1 MKFSKQALLG
11 TTVLLGGSV
20 LLYATMHQVLNAP
33 AKPAANSQ
41 QVIAKPTT
49 DNQSAISNEPLTA
62 DTATEKNLLAQKQK
76 EREQRVAAQEQQAQQ
91 YMTEQQRIEAE
102 ALARSRAENQLYAN
116 KNAANTNSVVAS
128 SVTAITQPV
137 VKPRPVDTVAAPPQT
152 QATVPN
158 TVQNTAQ
165 TQSAA
170 KTQNTAQIIAT
181 PKPTVAAPVVA
192 QSQPAA
198 KTIPSNPGT
207 YQVKAGEGLIGLS
220 RRYNVPVDVLASVN
234 NLSTT
239 SNLRVGQ
246 TITIPTAA
254 QVNRITQQAQAREQQ
269 RQNEIARKKQE
280 AEQKKQQALL
290 EQQQEVAGKKQEA
303 EQKKQQ
309 ALLQQQQEVARKK
322 QEAQLKEQLKEQKRQ
337 QEIAQKKLEAQ
348 QQAQK
353 KQAFQAAQDNLRQ
366 ARQTVKETDAKG
378 TFGVQV
384 ALATDQKKASE
395 ITQKLQAAGYKVKTT
410 QTSKGVRIVVGPEKG
425 KVAALALKDKLNNDS
440 RVDVNSGWVLYW

>member
-20 LLYATMHQVLNAP
+20 LLYATMHQVLNTP

-41 QVIAKPTT
+41 QVIAEPTT
-49 DNQSAISNEPLTA
+49 DNQSATSNEPLTA
-62 DTATEKNLLAQKQK
+62 DIATEKNLLAQKQK

-116 KNAANTNSVVAS
+116 KNAANTSSVVAS

-137 VKPRPVDTVAAPPQT
+137 VKPRPVDTVAAPPPT
-152 QATVPN
+152 QAAVPN
-158 TVQNTAQ
+158 NVQNTAQ
-165 TQSAA
+165 TQNAA
-170 KTQNTAQIIAT
+170 KTQNTAQIVAT
-181 PKPTVAAPVVA
+181 PKPIVTAPVVA
-192 QSQPAA
+192 QPQPVA
-198 KTIPSNPGT
+198 KATPSNPGA

-290 EQQQEVAGKKQEA
+290 
-303 EQKKQQ
+303 
-309 ALLQQQQEVARKK
+309 QQQQEVARKK
-322 QEAQLKEQLKEQKRQ
+322 QEAAQKEQQKQQEIARKKQEAQLKEQKRQ

-366 ARQTVKETDAKG
+366 ARQTVKQTDVKG

>member
-33 AKPAANSQ
+33 ANPAANSQ
-41 QVIAKPTT
+41 QVVAKPTT
-49 DNQSAISNEPLTA
+49 DKQSAISNEPLTA
-62 DTATEKNLLAQKQK
+62 DVATEKNLLAQKQK

-116 KNAANTNSVVAS
+116 KNAANTSSVVAS

-137 VKPRPVDTVAAPPQT
+137 VKPRPVDTVAAPPQS
-152 QATVPN
+152 QAAVPN
-158 TVQNTAQ
+158 SVQNTAQ
-165 TQSAA
+165 SQNAA
-170 KTQNTAQIIAT
+170 KTQNTAQIVAT
-181 PKPTVAAPVVA
+181 AKPTVTAPVVA
-192 QSQPAA
+192 QPQPEA
-198 KTIPSNPGT
+198 KATPNNPGA

-234 NLSTT
+234 NLNTT
-239 SNLRVGQ
+239 SSLRVGQ

-254 QVNRITQQAQAREQQ
+254 QVNRITQQTQAREQQ

-290 EQQQEVAGKKQEA
+290 EQQQEVA
-303 EQKKQQ
+303 
-309 ALLQQQQEVARKK
+309 RKK
-322 QEAQLKEQLKEQKRQ
+322 QEAQLKEQKRQ

-366 ARQTVKETDAKG
+366 ARQTVKQTDVKG

>member
-33 AKPAANSQ
+33 AKPAANGQ

-49 DNQSAISNEPLTA
+49 DKQSAISNEPLTA
-62 DTATEKNLLAQKQK
+62 DIATEKNLLAQKQK

-116 KNAANTNSVVAS
+116 KNAANTSSVVAS

-137 VKPRPVDTVAAPPQT
+137 VKPRPVDTVAAPPQS
-152 QATVPN
+152 QVALPN
-158 TVQNTAQ
+158 SVQNTAQ
-165 TQSAA
+165 TQNAAQTRSAA
-170 KTQNTAQIIAT
+170 QTKVQAAT

-192 QSQPAA
+192 QPQPVA
-198 KTIPSNPGT
+198 KATPNNSGA

-239 SNLRVGQ
+239 SSLRVGQ

-269 RQNEIARKKQE
+269 RQNEITRKKQE
-280 AEQKKQQALL
+280 AERKKQQALL
-290 EQQQEVAGKKQEA
+290 EQQQEVARKKQEA
-303 EQKKQQ
+303 AQKEQQKQQ
-309 ALLQQQQEVARKK
+309 EIARKK

-337 QEIAQKKLEAQ
+337 QEIAQKKSEAQ

>member
-49 DNQSAISNEPLTA
+49 DKQSAISNEPLTA
-62 DTATEKNLLAQKQK
+62 DVATEKNLLAQKQK

-116 KNAANTNSVVAS
+116 NNATNTSSVVAS

-137 VKPRPVDTVAAPPQT
+137 VKPRPVDTVAAPSQT
-152 QATVPN
+152 QAAVPN

-165 TQSAA
+165 TQNAA
-170 KTQNTAQIIAT
+170 KTQNTAQIVAT
-181 PKPTVAAPVVA
+181 PKPTVTAPVVA
-192 QSQPAA
+192 QPQPVA
-198 KTIPSNPGT
+198 KATPSNPGA

-269 RQNEIARKKQE
+269 RQNEITRKKQE
-280 AEQKKQQALL
+280 AERKKQQALL
-290 EQQQEVAGKKQEA
+290 EQQQEVSRKKQEA
-303 EQKKQQ
+303 AQKEQQKQQ
-309 ALLQQQQEVARKK
+309 EIARKK
-322 QEAQLKEQLKEQKRQ
+322 QEAQLKEQLKEQKHQ

-366 ARQTVKETDAKG
+366 ARQTVKQTDVKG

-384 ALATDQKKASE
+384 ALAADQKKASE

>member
-20 LLYATMHQVLNAP
+20 LLYATMHQVLNTP
-33 AKPAANSQ
+33 AKSAANSQ
-41 QVIAKPTT
+41 QVIAKPMT
-49 DNQSAISNEPLTA
+49 DKQSAISNEPLTA
-62 DTATEKNLLAQKQK
+62 DVATEKNLLAQKQK

-152 QATVPN
+152 QAAVPN
-158 TVQNTAQ
+158 SVQNTAQ
-165 TQSAA
+165 TQNAAQTRSAA
-170 KTQNTAQIIAT
+170 QTKVQAAT
-181 PKPTVAAPVVA
+181 PKPTVTAPAVA
-192 QSQPAA
+192 QPQPAA
-198 KTIPSNPGT
+198 KATPNNPGA

-234 NLSTT
+234 NLNTT
-239 SNLRVGQ
+239 SSLRVGQ

-254 QVNRITQQAQAREQQ
+254 QVNRITQQTQAREQQ
-269 RQNEIARKKQE
+269 RQNEITR
-280 AEQKKQQALL
+280 
-290 EQQQEVAGKKQEA
+290 KKQEA

-309 ALLQQQQEVARKK
+309 ALLQQQEVARKK
-322 QEAQLKEQLKEQKRQ
+322 QEAAQKEQLKEQKHQ

-366 ARQTVKETDAKG
+366 ARQTVKQTDVKG

>member
-20 LLYATMHQVLNAP
+20 LLYATMHQVLKAP

-49 DNQSAISNEPLTA
+49 DKQSAISNEPLTA
-62 DTATEKNLLAQKQK
+62 DIATEKNLLAQKQK

-116 KNAANTNSVVAS
+116 KNAANTSSVVAS

-137 VKPRPVDTVAAPPQT
+137 VKPRPVDTVAAPPQS
-152 QATVPN
+152 QAAVPN
-158 TVQNTAQ
+158 SVQNTAQ
-165 TQSAA
+165 TQNAAQTRSAA
-170 KTQNTAQIIAT
+170 QTKVQAAT

-192 QSQPAA
+192 QPQPVA
-198 KTIPSNPGT
+198 KATPNNSGA

-239 SNLRVGQ
+239 SSLRVGQ

-254 QVNRITQQAQAREQQ
+254 QVNRMTQQAQAREQQ
-269 RQNEIARKKQE
+269 RQNEITRKRQE

-290 EQQQEVAGKKQEA
+290 EQQQEVSRKKQEA
-303 EQKKQQ
+303 AQKEQQKQQ
-309 ALLQQQQEVARKK
+309 EIARKK

-337 QEIAQKKLEAQ
+337 QEIAQKKSEAQ

>member
-33 AKPAANSQ
+33 AKPVANSQ
-41 QVIAKPTT
+41 QVIAKPMT
-49 DNQSAISNEPLTA
+49 DKQSAISNEPLTA
-62 DTATEKNLLAQKQK
+62 DIATEKNLLAQKQK
-76 EREQRVAAQEQQAQQ
+76 EREQRAAAQEQQAQQ

-158 TVQNTAQ
+158 SVQNTAQ
-165 TQSAA
+165 TQNAA

-181 PKPTVAAPVVA
+181 PKPTVTAPVVA
-192 QSQPAA
+192 QPQPVA
-198 KTIPSNPGT
+198 KGNPSNSGA

-234 NLSTT
+234 NLKPT
-239 SNLRVGQ
+239 SSLRVGQ

-269 RQNEIARKKQE
+269 RQNEITRKKRE

-290 EQQQEVAGKKQEA
+290 EQQQEVARKKQEA
-303 EQKKQQ
+303 AQKEQQKQQ
-309 ALLQQQQEVARKK
+309 EIARKK
-322 QEAQLKEQLKEQKRQ
+322 QEAQLKEQKRQ

>member
-49 DNQSAISNEPLTA
+49 DKQSAISNEPLTA
-62 DTATEKNLLAQKQK
+62 DIATEKNLLAQKQK

-116 KNAANTNSVVAS
+116 KNATNTNSVVAS

-152 QATVPN
+152 QAAVPN

-165 TQSAA
+165 SQSAA
-170 KTQNTAQIIAT
+170 QTRSATQTKEQAAT

-192 QSQPAA
+192 QPQPVA
-198 KTIPSNPGT
+198 KATPSNPGT
-207 YQVKAGEGLIGLS
+207 YQVKAGDGLIGLS

-234 NLSTT
+234 NLNTT

-254 QVNRITQQAQAREQQ
+254 QVNRITQQTQAREQQ
-269 RQNEIARKKQE
+269 RQNEMARKKQE
-280 AEQKKQQALL
+280 A
-290 EQQQEVAGKKQEA
+290 
-303 EQKKQQ
+303 
-309 ALLQQQQEVARKK
+309 
-322 QEAQLKEQLKEQKRQ
+322 QLKEQKRQ

-366 ARQTVKETDAKG
+366 ARQTVKQTDAKG

-384 ALATDQKKASE
+384 ALATDEKKANE

>member
-49 DNQSAISNEPLTA
+49 DKQSAISNEPLTA
-62 DTATEKNLLAQKQK
+62 DVATEKNLLAQKQK

-91 YMTEQQRIEAE
+91 YMTEQQRIEAK

-152 QATVPN
+152 QAAVPN
-158 TVQNTAQ
+158 SAQNTAQ
-165 TQSAA
+165 SQSAA
-170 KTQNTAQIIAT
+170 QTKVQAAT
-181 PKPTVAAPVVA
+181 PTPTVTAPAVA
-192 QSQPAA
+192 QPQPAA
-198 KTIPSNPGT
+198 KATPSNPGT
-207 YQVKAGEGLIGLS
+207 YQVKAGDGLIGLS

-234 NLSTT
+234 NLNTT
-239 SNLRVGQ
+239 SSLRVGQ

-269 RQNEIARKKQE
+269 RQNDIAR
-280 AEQKKQQALL
+280 
-290 EQQQEVAGKKQEA
+290 KKQEA

-309 ALLQQQQEVARKK
+309 ALLQQQQEVARKKQEAAQKEQQKQQEIARKK

-366 ARQTVKETDAKG
+366 ARQTVKQTDVKG

-384 ALATDQKKASE
+384 ALATDEKKANE

>member
-49 DNQSAISNEPLTA
+49 DKQSTISNEPLTA
-62 DTATEKNLLAQKQK
+62 DVATEKNLLAQKQK

-152 QATVPN
+152 QAAVPN
-158 TVQNTAQ
+158 SVQNTAQ

-170 KTQNTAQIIAT
+170 KTQSTAQIVAT

-192 QSQPAA
+192 QPQPVA
-198 KTIPSNPGT
+198 KATSSNPGT

-234 NLSTT
+234 NLNTT

-254 QVNRITQQAQAREQQ
+254 QVNRITQQTQAREQQ

-290 EQQQEVAGKKQEA
+290 
-303 EQKKQQ
+303 
-309 ALLQQQQEVARKK
+309 QQQQEVARKK
-322 QEAQLKEQLKEQKRQ
+322 QEAAQKAQQKQQEIARKKQEAQLREQKRQ

>member
-49 DNQSAISNEPLTA
+49 DKQSAISNEPLTA
-62 DTATEKNLLAQKQK
+62 DVATEKNLLAQKQK

-91 YMTEQQRIEAE
+91 YMTEQQRIEAK

-137 VKPRPVDTVAAPPQT
+137 VKPRPVDRDAAPPQT
-152 QATVPN
+152 QAAVPN
-158 TVQNTAQ
+158 SVQNSAQ
-165 TQSAA
+165 SQSAA
-170 KTQNTAQIIAT
+170 QTRSATQTKEQAAT
-181 PKPTVAAPVVA
+181 PKPTVTAPAVA
-192 QSQPAA
+192 QPQPAA
-198 KTIPSNPGT
+198 KATPSNPGT

-234 NLSTT
+234 NLNTT
-239 SNLRVGQ
+239 SSLRVGQ

-269 RQNEIARKKQE
+269 RQNDMARKKQE
-280 AEQKKQQALL
+280 A
-290 EQQQEVAGKKQEA
+290 
-303 EQKKQQ
+303 
-309 ALLQQQQEVARKK
+309 
-322 QEAQLKEQLKEQKRQ
+322 QLKEQKRQ

-366 ARQTVKETDAKG
+366 ARQTVKQTDVKG

-384 ALATDQKKASE
+384 ALATDEKKANE

>member
-20 LLYATMHQVLNAP
+20 LLYATMHQVLNTP
-33 AKPAANSQ
+33 AKSAANSQ

-49 DNQSAISNEPLTA
+49 DKQSAISNEPLTA
-62 DTATEKNLLAQKQK
+62 DVATEKNLLAQKQK

-116 KNAANTNSVVAS
+116 KNAANTSSVVAS

-137 VKPRPVDTVAAPPQT
+137 VKPRPVDTVAAPPQS
-152 QATVPN
+152 QAAVPN
-158 TVQNTAQ
+158 NVQNTAQ
-165 TQSAA
+165 TQNAA
-170 KTQNTAQIIAT
+170 KTQNTVQIVAT
-181 PKPTVAAPVVA
+181 PKPTVTAPVVA
-192 QSQPAA
+192 QPQPVA
-198 KTIPSNPGT
+198 KAIPSNPGA

-269 RQNEIARKKQE
+269 RQNEITRKKQE
-280 AEQKKQQALL
+280 AERKKQQALL
-290 EQQQEVAGKKQEA
+290 EQQQEVSRKKQEA
-303 EQKKQQ
+303 AQKAQQKQQ
-309 ALLQQQQEVARKK
+309 EIARKK
-322 QEAQLKEQLKEQKRQ
+322 QEAQLKEQKRQ

-366 ARQTVKETDAKG
+366 ARQTVKQTDVKG

>member
-20 LLYATMHQVLNAP
+20 LLYATMHQVLTAP

-49 DNQSAISNEPLTA
+49 DKQSAISNEPLTA
-62 DTATEKNLLAQKQK
+62 DIATEKNLLAQKQK

-116 KNAANTNSVVAS
+116 NNAANTSSVVAS

-137 VKPRPVDTVAAPPQT
+137 VKPRPVDTVAAPPQS
-152 QATVPN
+152 QAAVPN

-165 TQSAA
+165 TQNAA
-170 KTQNTAQIIAT
+170 KTQNTAQIVAT
-181 PKPTVAAPVVA
+181 PKPTVTAPVVA
-192 QSQPAA
+192 QPQPVA
-198 KTIPSNPGT
+198 KATPSNLGA

-239 SNLRVGQ
+239 SSLRVGQ

-269 RQNEIARKKQE
+269 RQNEITRKKQE

-290 EQQQEVAGKKQEA
+290 EQQQEVARKKQEA
-303 EQKKQQ
+303 AQKEQQKQQ
-309 ALLQQQQEVARKK
+309 EIARKK

-337 QEIAQKKLEAQ
+337 QEIAQKKSEAQ

>member
-49 DNQSAISNEPLTA
+49 DKQSAISNEPLTA
-62 DTATEKNLLAQKQK
+62 DIATEKNLLAQKQK

-152 QATVPN
+152 QAAVPN
-158 TVQNTAQ
+158 SVQNTAQ
-165 TQSAA
+165 SQSAA
-170 KTQNTAQIIAT
+170 QTKVQAAT
-181 PKPTVAAPVVA
+181 PTPTVTAPAVA
-192 QSQPAA
+192 QPQPAA
-198 KTIPSNPGT
+198 KATPSNPGT

-234 NLSTT
+234 NLNTT
-239 SNLRVGQ
+239 SSLRVGQ

-254 QVNRITQQAQAREQQ
+254 QVNRITQQTQAREQQ

-290 EQQQEVAGKKQEA
+290 QQQQEVARKKQEA
-303 EQKKQQ
+303 AQKEQQKQQ
-309 ALLQQQQEVARKK
+309 EIARKK

>member
-49 DNQSAISNEPLTA
+49 DKQSAISNEPLTA
-62 DTATEKNLLAQKQK
+62 DIATEKNLLAQKQK

-102 ALARSRAENQLYAN
+102 ALARSRAEDQLYAN

-137 VKPRPVDTVAAPPQT
+137 VKPRPVDTVAAPPQS
-152 QATVPN
+152 QVAVPN
-158 TVQNTAQ
+158 SVQNTAQ
-165 TQSAA
+165 TQNAAQTRSAA
-170 KTQNTAQIIAT
+170 QTKVQAAT

-192 QSQPAA
+192 QPQPVA
-198 KTIPSNPGT
+198 KATPNNSGA

-239 SNLRVGQ
+239 SSLRVGQ

-269 RQNEIARKKQE
+269 RQNEITRKKR
-280 AEQKKQQALL
+280 
-290 EQQQEVAGKKQEA
+290 EA

-322 QEAQLKEQLKEQKRQ
+322 QEAAQKEQQKQQEIARKKQEEQLKEQKRQ

-366 ARQTVKETDAKG
+366 ARQTVKQTDVKG

>member
-49 DNQSAISNEPLTA
+49 DKQSAISNEPLTA
-62 DTATEKNLLAQKQK
+62 DVATEKNLLAQKQK

-91 YMTEQQRIEAE
+91 YMTEQQRIEAK

-137 VKPRPVDTVAAPPQT
+137 VKPRPVDTVAAPPPT

-158 TVQNTAQ
+158 SVQNSAQ
-165 TQSAA
+165 SQSAA
-170 KTQNTAQIIAT
+170 KTQSTAQIVAT
-181 PKPTVAAPVVA
+181 PKPIVAAPVVA
-192 QSQPAA
+192 QPQPVA
-198 KTIPSNPGT
+198 KATPSNPGT

-234 NLSTT
+234 NLNTT
-239 SNLRVGQ
+239 SSLRVGQ

-254 QVNRITQQAQAREQQ
+254 QVNRITQQTQAREQQ

-290 EQQQEVAGKKQEA
+290 EQQQEVARKKQEA
-303 EQKKQQ
+303 AQKEQQKQQ
-309 ALLQQQQEVARKK
+309 EIARKK

-366 ARQTVKETDAKG
+366 ARQTVKQTDVKG

>member
-49 DNQSAISNEPLTA
+49 DKQSAISNEPLTA
-62 DTATEKNLLAQKQK
+62 DIATEKNLLAQKQK

-137 VKPRPVDTVAAPPQT
+137 VKPRPVDTVAAPPQK
-152 QATVPN
+152 AAVSN
-158 TVQNTAQ
+158 SVQNTAQ
-165 TQSAA
+165 SQSAA
-170 KTQNTAQIIAT
+170 KTQNTTQIVAT
-181 PKPTVAAPVVA
+181 PKPTVTAPAVA
-192 QSQPAA
+192 QPQTAA
-198 KTIPSNPGT
+198 KITPNNPGA

-234 NLSTT
+234 NLNTT
-239 SNLRVGQ
+239 SSLRVGQ

-269 RQNEIARKKQE
+269 RQNDIAR
-280 AEQKKQQALL
+280 
-290 EQQQEVAGKKQEA
+290 KKQEA

-309 ALLQQQQEVARKK
+309 ALLQQQQEVARKKQEAAQKEQQKQQEIARKK

-366 ARQTVKETDAKG
+366 ARQTVKQTDVKG

>member
-20 LLYATMHQVLNAP
+20 LLYATMHQVLKAP

-49 DNQSAISNEPLTA
+49 DKQSAISNEPLTA
-62 DTATEKNLLAQKQK
+62 DIATEKNLLAQKQK

-116 KNAANTNSVVAS
+116 KNAANTSSVVAS

-152 QATVPN
+152 QAALPPN
-158 TVQNTAQ
+158 SLQNSAQ
-165 TQSAA
+165 SQSAA

-192 QSQPAA
+192 QPQPAA
-198 KTIPSNPGT
+198 KATPSNPGT

-234 NLSTT
+234 NLDTT

-269 RQNEIARKKQE
+269 RQNEMARKKQE
-280 AEQKKQQALL
+280 A
-290 EQQQEVAGKKQEA
+290 
-303 EQKKQQ
+303 
-309 ALLQQQQEVARKK
+309 
-322 QEAQLKEQLKEQKRQ
+322 QLKEQKRQ

-366 ARQTVKETDAKG
+366 ARQTVKQTDAKG

-384 ALATDQKKASE
+384 ALATDQKKANE

-425 KVAALALKDKLNNDS
+425 KIAALALKDKLNNDS
-440 RVDVNSGWVLYW
+440 RVNVNSGWVLYW

>member
-49 DNQSAISNEPLTA
+49 DKQSAISNEPLTA
-62 DTATEKNLLAQKQK
+62 DIATEKNLLAQKQK

-152 QATVPN
+152 QAAVPN
-158 TVQNTAQ
+158 SVQNTAQ
-165 TQSAA
+165 SQSAA
-170 KTQNTAQIIAT
+170 QTRSATQTKEQAAT
-181 PKPTVAAPVVA
+181 PKPAVTAPAVA
-192 QSQPAA
+192 QPQPVA
-198 KTIPSNPGT
+198 KATPNNPGT

-234 NLSTT
+234 NLNTT
-239 SNLRVGQ
+239 SSLRVGQ

-254 QVNRITQQAQAREQQ
+254 QVNRITQQTQAREQQ
-269 RQNEIARKKQE
+269 RQNEMARKKQE
-280 AEQKKQQALL
+280 
-290 EQQQEVAGKKQEA
+290 
-303 EQKKQQ
+303 
-309 ALLQQQQEVARKK
+309 
-322 QEAQLKEQLKEQKRQ
+322 EQLKEQKRQ

-366 ARQTVKETDAKG
+366 ARQTVKQTDAKG

-384 ALATDQKKASE
+384 ALATDQKKANE

>member
-41 QVIAKPTT
+41 QVIAKPMT
-49 DNQSAISNEPLTA
+49 DKQSAISNEPLTA
-62 DTATEKNLLAQKQK
+62 DIATEKNLLAQKQK

-116 KNAANTNSVVAS
+116 KNAANTNSGVAS

-158 TVQNTAQ
+158 SVQNTAQ
-165 TQSAA
+165 SQSAA
-170 KTQNTAQIIAT
+170 KTQNTAQIVAT
-181 PKPTVAAPVVA
+181 SKPTVTAPVVA
-192 QSQPAA
+192 QPQPVA
-198 KTIPSNPGT
+198 KATPSNPGA

-220 RRYNVPVDVLASVN
+220 RRYNVPVDILASVN
-234 NLSTT
+234 NLNTT

-269 RQNEIARKKQE
+269 RQNEITRKKRE

-290 EQQQEVAGKKQEA
+290 EQQQEVSRKKHEA
-303 EQKKQQ
+303 AQKEQQKQQ
-309 ALLQQQQEVARKK
+309 EIARKK
-322 QEAQLKEQLKEQKRQ
+322 QEAQLKEQKRQ

-366 ARQTVKETDAKG
+366 ARQTVKQTDVKG

>member
-41 QVIAKPTT
+41 QVIAKPKT
-49 DNQSAISNEPLTA
+49 DKQSAISNEPLTA
-62 DTATEKNLLAQKQK
+62 DIATEKNLLAQKQK

-116 KNAANTNSVVAS
+116 KNATNTNSVVAS

-137 VKPRPVDTVAAPPQT
+137 VKPRPVDTVAAPPQS
-152 QATVPN
+152 QAAVPN

-165 TQSAA
+165 TQNAA
-170 KTQNTAQIIAT
+170 KTQNTAQIVAT
-181 PKPTVAAPVVA
+181 PKPTVTAPVVA
-192 QSQPAA
+192 QPQPVA
-198 KTIPSNPGT
+198 KATPSNPGA

-269 RQNEIARKKQE
+269 RQNEITRKKQE
-280 AEQKKQQALL
+280 AERKKQQALL
-290 EQQQEVAGKKQEA
+290 EQQQEVSRKKQEA
-303 EQKKQQ
+303 AQKEQQKQQ
-309 ALLQQQQEVARKK
+309 EIARKK
-322 QEAQLKEQLKEQKRQ
+322 QEAQLKEQKRQ

-366 ARQTVKETDAKG
+366 ARQTVKQTDVKG

>member
-49 DNQSAISNEPLTA
+49 DKQLAISNEPLTA
-62 DTATEKNLLAQKQK
+62 DVATEKNLLAQKQK

-152 QATVPN
+152 QAALPPN
-158 TVQNTAQ
+158 SPQNSAQ
-165 TQSAA
+165 SQSAA

-192 QSQPAA
+192 QPQPAA
-198 KTIPSNPGT
+198 KTIPNNPGT

-269 RQNEIARKKQE
+269 RQNEITRKKQE

-290 EQQQEVAGKKQEA
+290 EQQQEVARKKQEA
-303 EQKKQQ
+303 AQKAQQKQQ
-309 ALLQQQQEVARKK
+309 EIARKK

-337 QEIAQKKLEAQ
+337 QEIAQKKSEAQ

>member
-49 DNQSAISNEPLTA
+49 DKQSTISNEPLTA
-62 DTATEKNLLAQKQK
+62 DVATEKNLLAQKQK

-116 KNAANTNSVVAS
+116 KNAANTNAVVAS

-152 QATVPN
+152 QAALPPN
-158 TVQNTAQ
+158 SPQNTAQ
-165 TQSAA
+165 SQSAA

-192 QSQPAA
+192 QPQPAA
-198 KTIPSNPGT
+198 KTIPNNPGT

-234 NLSTT
+234 NLNTT

-269 RQNEIARKKQE
+269 RQNEMARKKQE
-280 AEQKKQQALL
+280 AEQKKQQPLL
-290 EQQQEVAGKKQEA
+290 EQQQEVARKKQEA
-303 EQKKQQ
+303 AQKAQQKQQ
-309 ALLQQQQEVARKK
+309 EIARKK

>member
-41 QVIAKPTT
+41 QVIAKPKT
-49 DNQSAISNEPLTA
+49 DKQSAISNEPLTA
-62 DTATEKNLLAQKQK
+62 DIATEKNLLAQKQK

-116 KNAANTNSVVAS
+116 NNATNTSSVVAS

-137 VKPRPVDTVAAPPQT
+137 VKPRPVDTVAAPSQT
-152 QATVPN
+152 QAAVPN

-165 TQSAA
+165 TQNAA
-170 KTQNTAQIIAT
+170 KTQNTAQIVAT
-181 PKPTVAAPVVA
+181 PKPTVTAPVVA
-192 QSQPAA
+192 QPQPAA
-198 KTIPSNPGT
+198 KATPSNPGA

-269 RQNEIARKKQE
+269 RQNEITRKKQE
-280 AEQKKQQALL
+280 AERKKQQALL
-290 EQQQEVAGKKQEA
+290 EQQQEVSRKKQEA
-303 EQKKQQ
+303 AQKEQQKQQ
-309 ALLQQQQEVARKK
+309 EIARKK

-366 ARQTVKETDAKG
+366 ARQTVKQTDVKG

>member
-49 DNQSAISNEPLTA
+49 DKQSAISNEPLTA
-62 DTATEKNLLAQKQK
+62 DVATEKNLLAQKQK

-91 YMTEQQRIEAE
+91 YMTEQQRIEAK

-116 KNAANTNSVVAS
+116 KNAANTSSVVAS

-137 VKPRPVDTVAAPPQT
+137 VKPRPVDTVAAPSQT
-152 QATVPN
+152 QAAVPN

-165 TQSAA
+165 SQSTA
-170 KTQNTAQIIAT
+170 KTQNTAQIVAT
-181 PKPTVAAPVVA
+181 PKPTVTAPVVA
-192 QSQPAA
+192 QPQPAA
-198 KTIPSNPGT
+198 KTIPSNPGA

-234 NLSTT
+234 NLNTT

-254 QVNRITQQAQAREQQ
+254 QVNRITQQTQAREQQ

-290 EQQQEVAGKKQEA
+290 QQQQEVARKKQEA
-303 EQKKQQ
+303 AQKEQQKQQ
-309 ALLQQQQEVARKK
+309 EIARKK

-366 ARQTVKETDAKG
+366 ARQTVKQTDVKG

>member
-49 DNQSAISNEPLTA
+49 DKQSAISNEPLTA
-62 DTATEKNLLAQKQK
+62 DIATEKNLLAQKQK

-137 VKPRPVDTVAAPPQT
+137 VKPRPVDRDAAPPQT
-152 QATVPN
+152 QAAVPN
-158 TVQNTAQ
+158 SVQNSAQ
-165 TQSAA
+165 SQSAA
-170 KTQNTAQIIAT
+170 QTRSATQTKEQAAT
-181 PKPTVAAPVVA
+181 PKPTVTAPAVA
-192 QSQPAA
+192 QPQPAA
-198 KTIPSNPGT
+198 KATPSNPGT
-207 YQVKAGEGLIGLS
+207 YQVKAGDGLIGLS

-234 NLSTT
+234 NLNTT
-239 SNLRVGQ
+239 SSLRVGQ

-269 RQNEIARKKQE
+269 RQKDIAR
-280 AEQKKQQALL
+280 
-290 EQQQEVAGKKQEA
+290 KKQEA

-309 ALLQQQQEVARKK
+309 ALLQQQQEVARKKQEAAQKQQEIARKK

-384 ALATDQKKASE
+384 ALATDQKKANE

>member
-33 AKPAANSQ
+33 ANPAANSQ

-49 DNQSAISNEPLTA
+49 DKQSAISNEPLTA
-62 DTATEKNLLAQKQK
+62 DIATEKNLLAQKQK

-137 VKPRPVDTVAAPPQT
+137 VKPRPVDTVAAPPQS

-165 TQSAA
+165 TQNAA

-192 QSQPAA
+192 QPQPAA
-198 KTIPSNPGT
+198 KATPSNPGA

-234 NLSTT
+234 NLDTT

-254 QVNRITQQAQAREQQ
+254 QVNRITQQAQA
-269 RQNEIARKKQE
+269 
-280 AEQKKQQALL
+280 L
-290 EQQQEVAGKKQEA
+290 EQQ
-303 EQKKQQ
+303 
-309 ALLQQQQEVARKK
+309 
-322 QEAQLKEQLKEQKRQ
+322 RQ

>member
-49 DNQSAISNEPLTA
+49 DKQSAISNEPLTA
-62 DTATEKNLLAQKQK
+62 DVATEKNLLAQKQK

-91 YMTEQQRIEAE
+91 YMTEQQRIEAK

-137 VKPRPVDTVAAPPQT
+137 VKPRPVDTVAAPPPT

-158 TVQNTAQ
+158 SVQNTAQ

-170 KTQNTAQIIAT
+170 KTQNTAQIVAT
-181 PKPTVAAPVVA
+181 PTPTVAAPVVA
-192 QSQPAA
+192 QPQPVA
-198 KTIPSNPGT
+198 KTTPNNTGA

-220 RRYNVPVDVLASVN
+220 RRYNVPVEVLASVN
-234 NLSTT
+234 NLNTT

-254 QVNRITQQAQAREQQ
+254 QVNRITQQTQAREQQ

-290 EQQQEVAGKKQEA
+290 
-303 EQKKQQ
+303 
-309 ALLQQQQEVARKK
+309 QQQQEVARKK
-322 QEAQLKEQLKEQKRQ
+322 QEAAQKEQQKQQEIARKKQEAQLREQLKEQKRQ

-366 ARQTVKETDAKG
+366 ARQTVKQTDVKG

>member
-20 LLYATMHQVLNAP
+20 LLYATMHQVLTAP
-33 AKPAANSQ
+33 TKPAANSQ
-41 QVIAKPTT
+41 QVITKPTT
-49 DNQSAISNEPLTA
+49 DKQSTISNEPLTA
-62 DTATEKNLLAQKQK
+62 DIATEKNLLAQKQK

-152 QATVPN
+152 QAAVPN
-158 TVQNTAQ
+158 SVQNTAQ
-165 TQSAA
+165 SQSAA
-170 KTQNTAQIIAT
+170 QTRSATQTKEQAAT
-181 PKPTVAAPVVA
+181 PKPTVAAPVAA
-192 QSQPAA
+192 QPQPVA
-198 KTIPSNPGT
+198 KTIPNNPGT
-207 YQVKAGEGLIGLS
+207 YQVKAGDGLIGLS

-234 NLSTT
+234 NLNTS

-246 TITIPTAA
+246 TINIPTAA

-269 RQNEIARKKQE
+269 RQNEMAR
-280 AEQKKQQALL
+280 
-290 EQQQEVAGKKQEA
+290 KKQEA

-309 ALLQQQQEVARKK
+309 ALLQQQQEVARKKQEAAQKEQQKQQEIARKK

-366 ARQTVKETDAKG
+366 ARQTVKQTDAKG

-384 ALATDQKKASE
+384 ALATDEKKANE

>member
-41 QVIAKPTT
+41 QVIAKPKT
-49 DNQSAISNEPLTA
+49 DKQSAISNEPLTA
-62 DTATEKNLLAQKQK
+62 DIATEKNLLAQKQK

-137 VKPRPVDTVAAPPQT
+137 VKPRPADTVTAPPQT
-152 QATVPN
+152 QAAVPN

-165 TQSAA
+165 TQNAA
-170 KTQNTAQIIAT
+170 KTQNTAQIVAT
-181 PKPTVAAPVVA
+181 PKPTVTAPVVA
-192 QSQPAA
+192 QPQPVA
-198 KTIPSNPGT
+198 KATPSNPGA

-234 NLSTT
+234 NLNTT
-239 SNLRVGQ
+239 SSLRVGQ

-254 QVNRITQQAQAREQQ
+254 QVNRITQQTQAREQQ

-290 EQQQEVAGKKQEA
+290 QQQQEVARKKQEA
-303 EQKKQQ
+303 AQKEQQKQQ
-309 ALLQQQQEVARKK
+309 EIARKK

>member
-49 DNQSAISNEPLTA
+49 DKQSAISNEPLTA
-62 DTATEKNLLAQKQK
+62 DIATEKNLLAQKQK

-116 KNAANTNSVVAS
+116 KNAANTSSVVAS

-137 VKPRPVDTVAAPPQT
+137 VKPRPVDTVAAPPQS
-152 QATVPN
+152 QVAVPN
-158 TVQNTAQ
+158 SVQNTAQ
-165 TQSAA
+165 TQNAAQTRSAA
-170 KTQNTAQIIAT
+170 QTKVQAAT
-181 PKPTVAAPVVA
+181 PKPTVTAPVVA
-192 QSQPAA
+192 QPQPVA
-198 KTIPSNPGT
+198 KATPNNSGA

-234 NLSTT
+234 NLKPT
-239 SNLRVGQ
+239 SSLRVGQ

-269 RQNEIARKKQE
+269 RQNEITRKKQE
-280 AEQKKQQALL
+280 AERKKQQALL
-290 EQQQEVAGKKQEA
+290 EQQQEVSRKKQEA
-303 EQKKQQ
+303 AQKEQQKQQ
-309 ALLQQQQEVARKK
+309 EIARKK
-322 QEAQLKEQLKEQKRQ
+322 QEAQLKEQKRQ

-366 ARQTVKETDAKG
+366 ARQTVKQTDVKG

>member
-1 MKFSKQALLG
+1 MRFSKQALLG

-41 QVIAKPTT
+41 QVIAKPMT
-49 DNQSAISNEPLTA
+49 DKQSAISNEPLTA
-62 DTATEKNLLAQKQK
+62 DVATEKNLLAQKQK

-137 VKPRPVDTVAAPPQT
+137 VKPRPVDTVAAPPQS
-152 QATVPN
+152 QVAVPN
-158 TVQNTAQ
+158 SVQNTAQ
-165 TQSAA
+165 TQNAA
-170 KTQNTAQIIAT
+170 KTQNTAQIVAT
-181 PKPTVAAPVVA
+181 PKPTVTAPVVA
-192 QSQPAA
+192 QPQPVA
-198 KTIPSNPGT
+198 KATPSNPGA

-220 RRYNVPVDVLASVN
+220 RRYNVPVDILASVN
-234 NLSTT
+234 NLNT
-239 SNLRVGQ
+239 SSSLRVGQ

-290 EQQQEVAGKKQEA
+290 
-303 EQKKQQ
+303 
-309 ALLQQQQEVARKK
+309 QQQQEVARKK
-322 QEAQLKEQLKEQKRQ
+322 QEEQLKEQKRQ

-366 ARQTVKETDAKG
+366 ARQTVKQTDVKG

>member
-41 QVIAKPTT
+41 QVITKPTT
-49 DNQSAISNEPLTA
+49 DKQSTISNEPLTA
-62 DTATEKNLLAQKQK
+62 DIATEKNLLAQKQK

-137 VKPRPVDTVAAPPQT
+137 VKPRPVDRDAAPPQT
-152 QATVPN
+152 QAAVPN
-158 TVQNTAQ
+158 SVQNSAQ
-165 TQSAA
+165 SQSAA
-170 KTQNTAQIIAT
+170 QTRSATQTKEQAAT
-181 PKPTVAAPVVA
+181 PKPTVAAPVAAQLQPVA
-192 QSQPAA
+192 
-198 KTIPSNPGT
+198 KIIPSNPGT
-207 YQVKAGEGLIGLS
+207 YQVKAGDGLIGLS

-234 NLSTT
+234 NLNTT
-239 SNLRVGQ
+239 SSLRVGQ

-254 QVNRITQQAQAREQQ
+254 QVNRITQQTQAREQQ
-269 RQNEIARKKQE
+269 RQNEMARKKQE
-280 AEQKKQQALL
+280 A
-290 EQQQEVAGKKQEA
+290 
-303 EQKKQQ
+303 
-309 ALLQQQQEVARKK
+309 
-322 QEAQLKEQLKEQKRQ
+322 QLKEQKRQ

-366 ARQTVKETDAKG
+366 ARQTVKQTDAKG

-384 ALATDQKKASE
+384 ALATDEKKANE

-425 KVAALALKDKLNNDS
+425 KIAALALKDKLNNDS
-440 RVDVNSGWVLYW
+440 RVNVNSGWVLYW

>member
-49 DNQSAISNEPLTA
+49 DKQTAISNEPLTA
-62 DTATEKNLLAQKQK
+62 DVATEKNLLAQKQK

-152 QATVPN
+152 QAAVPN

-165 TQSAA
+165 SQSAA
-170 KTQNTAQIIAT
+170 QTRSATQTKEQAAT
-181 PKPTVAAPVVA
+181 PKPTVTAPVVA
-192 QSQPAA
+192 QPQPVA
-198 KTIPSNPGT
+198 KTIPNNPGT
-207 YQVKAGEGLIGLS
+207 YQVKAGDGLIGLS

-234 NLSTT
+234 NLNTT
-239 SNLRVGQ
+239 SSLRVGQ
-246 TITIPTAA
+246 IINIPTAA

-269 RQNEIARKKQE
+269 RQNEMAR
-280 AEQKKQQALL
+280 
-290 EQQQEVAGKKQEA
+290 KKQEA

-322 QEAQLKEQLKEQKRQ
+322 QEAAQKQQEIARKKQEAQLKEQKRQ

>member
-20 LLYATMHQVLNAP
+20 LLYATMHQVLKAP

-49 DNQSAISNEPLTA
+49 DKQSAISNEPLTA
-62 DTATEKNLLAQKQK
+62 DIATEKNLLAQKQK

-152 QATVPN
+152 QAAVPN

-165 TQSAA
+165 SQSAA
-170 KTQNTAQIIAT
+170 QTRSATQTKEQAAT
-181 PKPTVAAPVVA
+181 PKPTVTAPAVA
-192 QSQPAA
+192 QPQPAA
-198 KTIPSNPGT
+198 KATPSNPGT
-207 YQVKAGEGLIGLS
+207 YQVKAGDGLIGLS

-234 NLSTT
+234 NLNTT
-239 SNLRVGQ
+239 SSLRVGQ

-269 RQNEIARKKQE
+269 RQNEMARKKQE
-280 AEQKKQQALL
+280 
-290 EQQQEVAGKKQEA
+290 
-303 EQKKQQ
+303 
-309 ALLQQQQEVARKK
+309 
-322 QEAQLKEQLKEQKRQ
+322 EQLKEQKRQ

-366 ARQTVKETDAKG
+366 ARQTVKQTDAKG

-384 ALATDQKKASE
+384 ALATDQKKANE

>member
-49 DNQSAISNEPLTA
+49 DKQSAISNEPLTA
-62 DTATEKNLLAQKQK
+62 DVATEKNLLAQKQK

-116 KNAANTNSVVAS
+116 KNATNTNSVVAS

-152 QATVPN
+152 QAAVPN
-158 TVQNTAQ
+158 SVQNSAQ
-165 TQSAA
+165 SQSAA
-170 KTQNTAQIIAT
+170 QTRSATQTKEQAAT
-181 PKPTVAAPVVA
+181 PKPAVTAPAVA
-192 QSQPAA
+192 QPQPVA
-198 KTIPSNPGT
+198 KATPNNPGT
-207 YQVKAGEGLIGLS
+207 YQVKAGDGLIGLS

-234 NLSTT
+234 NLNTT

-254 QVNRITQQAQAREQQ
+254 QVNRITQQTQAREQQ
-269 RQNEIARKKQE
+269 RQNEMARKKQE
-280 AEQKKQQALL
+280 
-290 EQQQEVAGKKQEA
+290 
-303 EQKKQQ
+303 
-309 ALLQQQQEVARKK
+309 
-322 QEAQLKEQLKEQKRQ
+322 EQLKEQKRQ

-384 ALATDQKKASE
+384 ALATDQKKANE

>member
-49 DNQSAISNEPLTA
+49 DKQSAISNEPLTA
-62 DTATEKNLLAQKQK
+62 DIATEKNLLAQKQK

-91 YMTEQQRIEAE
+91 YMTEQQRIEAK

-152 QATVPN
+152 QAAVPN

-165 TQSAA
+165 SQSAA
-170 KTQNTAQIIAT
+170 QTRSATQTKEQAAT
-181 PKPTVAAPVVA
+181 PKPTVTAPVVA
-192 QSQPAA
+192 QPQPVA
-198 KTIPSNPGT
+198 KTIPNNPGT
-207 YQVKAGEGLIGLS
+207 YQVKAGDGLIGLS

-234 NLSTT
+234 NLDTT

-246 TITIPTAA
+246 TITIPTSA

-269 RQNEIARKKQE
+269 RQNEMARKKQE
-280 AEQKKQQALL
+280 
-290 EQQQEVAGKKQEA
+290 
-303 EQKKQQ
+303 
-309 ALLQQQQEVARKK
+309 
-322 QEAQLKEQLKEQKRQ
+322 EQLKEQKRQ

-366 ARQTVKETDAKG
+366 ARQTVKQTDAKG

-384 ALATDQKKASE
+384 ALATDQKKANE